1 MGRKSRGSV
10 SALAPA
16 CISRSYLTLLLGSAA
31 FLAPGAVLAQSA
43 ETTLETVVVTAQK
56 REENLQTVPV
66 AVTALTRETL
76 QETRFVN
83 LRDLDAVAPG
93 VSVREGAGG
102 IQNAQFSMRGVY
114 ATGTFG
120 SDAGVAFYSDG
131 VYIAS
136 TLGTEFDLADVERI
150 EVLRGPQGT
159 LFGRNAIGGAIN
171 VITREPSGEFH
182 GRLQVSGGNLGQR
195 RAKAN
200 IDLPAFGIVSASFS
214 GLYDKQKGDVK
225 NLGAGTV
232 WHWGAATRG
241 KYGDLVS
248 PKRLGGHETKALG
261 IAVKFDFTDDIKAV
275 YRFNYSHKDFVPDAV
290 GVTALPLPEAG
301 LTFAAW
307 STQPAALRTPISNTR
322 PDAVNNWYT
331 TGGIGKVESHSLTT
345 TATIMDGVTLKDV
358 FGYRKTH
365 VHSTNQLSG
374 LGGLFTSNLPF
385 PLGYPAGT
393 PLLVVENA
401 TENDQETTSNEFQ
414 VNIDIDRLKTTVG
427 HLYYRSTGDEGALG
441 GAVNTTVLSGLA
453 SPAWFGF
460 NTPVI
465 TTPFKPVHN
474 RITTE
479 SQAVYGHTEFRV
491 TDQLSVVGG
500 VRYTKDKRSGL
511 DGSPTPAVRA
521 TLVSYKKGTWTY
533 LVGANYQ
540 VTDDIFSYVHY
551 STGYISGGQIAN
563 LQFDPQTAK
572 SWEAGVKADLLD
584 QRLRVN
590 AALFNVK
597 YGQVQTLTA
606 ALTPGAGCSDVP
618 GVSPG
623 ASQCIINGG
632 DARARGLELEV
643 TAIPVRGVTL
653 AANAAYT
660 DMQYTRVDR
669 RLRSPADGGFVVQYI
684 PKYTANFSAVYRGP
698 DAIVGDAHLN
708 ARLDASYN
716 SATWSGSNAR
726 DAVNQL
732 GRIPSRWV
740 FNGRAGLAGFKI
752 GGADAEI
759 ALYGKNLLDN
769 KRKAYSA
776 FLGLDISATYLQA
789 RTYGVELNANF

>member
-1 MGRKSRGSV
+1 MAPKGKPQYGR
-10 SALAPA
+10 
-16 CISRSYLTLLLGSAA
+16 LTLLLCSAA
-31 FLAPGAVLAQSA
+31 CLAPGAALAQA
-43 ETTLETVVVTAQK
+43 TLEEVVVTAQK

-66 AVTALTRETL
+66 AVTALTAETL
-76 QETRFVN
+76 RETRFVN

-102 IQNAQFSMRGVY
+102 IQVAQFSMRGVY
-114 ATGTFG
+114 ASGTFG

-159 LFGRNAIGGAIN
+159 LFGRNSIGGAIN
-171 VITREPSGEFH
+171 VITREPTGEFS
-182 GRLQVSGGNLGQR
+182 GRLELSGGNMGQR

-214 GLYDKQKGDVK
+214 AVYDKKHGDVK

-232 WHWGAATRG
+232 WHWGAATDG

-248 PKRLGGHETKALG
+248 PKRLGGHETKAVAF
-261 IAVKFDFTDDIKAV
+261 AVKIDFTDDIKTV

-290 GVTALPLPEAG
+290 GVTDFPLPESG

-307 STQPAALRTPISNTR
+307 STQPAALRTPLSQRR

-331 TGGIGKVESHSLTT
+331 TPGVGKVESHSLTT
-345 TATIMDGVTLKDV
+345 TATIMDGVTIKDV
-358 FGYRKTH
+358 FGYRKTG
-365 VHSTNQLSG
+365 VWSTNQLSG
-374 LGGLFTSNLPF
+374 LGGLFMSNLPI
-385 PLGYPAGT
+385 PLPYPAGT

-414 VNIDIDRLKTTVG
+414 VNIDKGPFKSTFG
-427 HLYYRSTGDEGALG
+427 HLLYRSTGDEGPLG
-441 GAVNTTVLSGLA
+441 NAVNTTVLSGLA
-453 SPAWFGF
+453 SPAWIGF
-460 NTPVI
+460 NVPVI
-465 TTPFKPVHN
+465 RTPFRPIHN
-474 RITTE
+474 RITTK

-491 TDQLSVVGG
+491 TDQFSVVGG
-500 VRYTKDKRSGL
+500 IRYTKDKRSGL
-511 DGSPTPAVRA
+511 DGSPTTASPQGAP
-521 TLVSYKKGTWTY
+521 TLVRYKKGTWTY

-540 VTDDIFSYVHY
+540 VTENIFSYVHY

-606 ALTPGAGCSDVP
+606 ALTPGAGCSEKP
-618 GVSPG
+618 GVTRG

-643 TAIPVRGVTL
+643 TAIPMRGVTL
-653 AANAAYT
+653 VGNAAYT
-660 DMQYTRVDR
+660 DMQYTRVDPL
-669 RLRSPADGGFVVQYI
+669 LRSPADGTFVVQYI
-684 PKYTANFSAVYRGP
+684 PKYTANLSAIYRGP
-698 DAIVGDAHLN
+698 DAVIGDAHFN

-716 SATWSGSNAR
+716 SATWAGSNAR
-726 DAVNQL
+726 SAITQL
-732 GRIPSRWV
+732 GRIPARWV
-740 FNGRAGLAGFKI
+740 FNGRAGLDGFKI
-752 GGADAEI
+752 GGAEAEI
-759 ALYGKNLLDN
+759 AVFGKNLLNN
-769 KRKAYSA
+769 KRKTYSA
-776 FLGLDISATYLQA
+776 FLGLAVEATYLEA
-789 RTYGVELNANF
+789 RTYGVELSAKF

>member
-1 MGRKSRGSV
+1 M
-10 SALAPA
+10 
-16 CISRSYLTLLLGSAA
+16 
-31 FLAPGAVLAQSA
+31 
-43 ETTLETVVVTAQK
+43 VVVTAQK

-66 AVTALTRETL
+66 AVTALTSETL
-76 QETRFVN
+76 KETRFQN

-102 IQNAQFSMRGVY
+102 IQVAQFSMRGVY

-136 TLGTEFDLADVERI
+136 TMGTEFDLADVERI

-159 LFGRNAIGGAIN
+159 LFGRNSIGGAIN
-171 VITREPSGEFH
+171 VITREPSGEF
-182 GRLQVSGGNLGQR
+182 RVSQQLSAGNLGQLR
-195 RAKAN
+195 SKTSL
-200 IDLPAFGIVSASFS
+200 DLPAFGKISVSGNF
-214 GLYDKQKGDVK
+214 LYDKMRGDVR

-232 WHWGAATRG
+232 WHWGAATGG

-248 PKRLGGHETKALG
+248 PKRLGGHETLAVAA
-261 IAVKFDFTDDIKAV
+261 AVKFDITDDIKAV
-275 YRFNYSHKDFVPDAV
+275 YRFNYSNKDFVPDAV
-290 GVTALPLPEAG
+290 GVTSFPLPEAG

-307 STQPAALRTPISNTR
+307 STQPAGLRTPISETR

-331 TGGIGKVESHSLTT
+331 TEGKGKVESHSLTV
-345 TATIMDGVTLKDV
+345 TATVMDGVTFKDL

-374 LGGLFTSNLPF
+374 LGGLFTSNLPIPLPF
-385 PLGYPAGT
+385 PPGT

-401 TENDQETTSNEFQ
+401 TENDQETVSNEFQ
-414 VNIDIDRLKTTVG
+414 VNIDIDRLKSTFG

-441 GAVNTTVLSGLA
+441 GAVNTTTLSGLA
-453 SPAWFGF
+453 SPPWFGF
-460 NTPVI
+460 NVPVI

-474 RITTE
+474 RITTQ

-500 VRYTKDKRSGL
+500 ARYTKDERRGL
-511 DGSPTPAVRA
+511 DGSPTPAVAA
-521 TLVSYKKGTWTY
+521 TLVRYKKGTWTY
-533 LVGANYQ
+533 LVGVNYQ
-540 VTDDIFSYVHY
+540 VTGDIFTYAHY

-563 LQFDPQTAK
+563 LQFEPQTAK

-590 AALFNVK
+590 AALFTVK
-597 YGQVQTLTA
+597 YGQVQTLTS
-606 ALTPGAGCSDVP
+606 ALTPGAGCANEP

-653 AANAAYT
+653 TGNAAYT
-660 DMQYTRVDR
+660 DMQYTRVDP
-669 RLRSPADGGFVVQYI
+669 RLRNPVDGTFVVQYI
-684 PKYTANFSAVYRGP
+684 PKYTANFSATYRGP
-698 DAIVGDAHLN
+698 DAVVGDAHLN

-716 SATWSGSNAR
+716 SATWAGSNAR
-726 DAVNQL
+726 SAANL
-732 GRIPSRWV
+732 MGRIPARWV
-740 FNGRAGLAGFKI
+740 FNGRAGLEGFKV
-752 GGADAEI
+752 GGADVEI
-759 ALYGKNLLDN
+759 AVFGKNLLDS
-769 KRKAYSA
+769 KKKTYSA
-776 FLGLDISATYLQA
+776 YLGLAIEATYLQA
-789 RTYGVELNANF
+789 RTYGVELNARF

>member
-1 MGRKSRGSV
+1 MGRNRKPQYGRLS
-10 SALAPA
+10 
-16 CISRSYLTLLLGSAA
+16 LLLCSAA
-31 FLAPGAVLAQSA
+31 CLAPGAALAQSDG
-43 ETTLETVVVTAQK
+43 TTLETVVVTAQK
-56 REENLQTVPV
+56 RAENLQTVPV
-66 AVTALTRETL
+66 AVTALTAETL
-76 QETRFVN
+76 KETRFVN
-83 LRDLDAVAPG
+83 LGDLDAVAPG
-93 VSVREGAGG
+93 VTVREGAGG
-102 IQNAQFSMRGVY
+102 IQVAQFSMRGVY
-114 ATGTFG
+114 ASGTFG

-159 LFGRNAIGGAIN
+159 LFGRNSIGGAIN
-171 VITREPSGEFH
+171 VITREPSGEFSGH
-182 GRLQVSGGNLGQR
+182 AQLSGGNLGQR

-214 GLYDKQKGDVK
+214 ALYDKMKGDVK

-248 PKRLGGHETKALG
+248 PKRLGGHETRAVAA
-261 IAVKFDFTDDIKAV
+261 AVKFDFTDDIKAV
-275 YRFNYSHKDFVPDAV
+275 YRFNYSKKDFVPDAV
-290 GVTALPLPEAG
+290 GVTAFPLPDAG

-307 STQPAALRTPISNTR
+307 STQPAALRTPISERR

-331 TGGIGKVESHSLTT
+331 TEGESWVKSHSLTV
-345 TATIMDGVTLKDV
+345 TATLMDGVTLKDV
-358 FGYRKTH
+358 FGYRRTH

-374 LGGLFTSNLPF
+374 LGGLFTSNLPI
-385 PLGYPAGT
+385 PLPYPPGT

-401 TENDQETTSNEFQ
+401 TENDQETVSNEFQ
-414 VNIDIDRLKTTVG
+414 VNIDINRFKTTVG

-474 RITTE
+474 RITTQ
-479 SQAVYGHTEFRV
+479 SQAVYGHTEFRF
-491 TDQLSVVGG
+491 TDQFSVVGG
-500 VRYTKDKRSGL
+500 VRYTKDKRRGL
-511 DGSPTPAVRA
+511 DGSPTPAVAA

-540 VTDDIFSYVHY
+540 VTDNIFSYVHY

-563 LQFDPQTAK
+563 LQFNPQTAK

-597 YGQVQTLTA
+597 YGQVQTLSS
-606 ALTPGAGCSDVP
+606 ALTPGAGCANEP

-632 DARARGLELEV
+632 DARARGLELEL
-643 TAIPVRGVTL
+643 TAIPARGVTL
-653 AANAAYT
+653 TANAAYT

-669 RLRSPADGGFVVQYI
+669 RLRSPVDGTIVVQYI
-684 PKYTANFSAVYRGP
+684 PKYTANFSAMYRGP

-708 ARLDASYN
+708 ARLDASFS
-716 SATWSGSNAR
+716 SATWAGSNAR
-726 DAVNQL
+726 SAVNLL

-740 FNGRAGLAGFKI
+740 FNGRAGLAGFKVA
-752 GGADAEI
+752 GAEAEI
-759 ALYGKNLLDN
+759 SVFGKNLLDN

-776 FLGLDISATYLQA
+776 FLGLAIEATYLQA
-789 RTYGVELNANF
+789 RTYGVEVSASF

>member
-1 MGRKSRGSV
+1 MALNDRPQYGRLS
-10 SALAPA
+10 
-16 CISRSYLTLLLGSAA
+16 LLLGSALC
-31 FLAPGAVLAQSA
+31 LAPGGAALAQSDG
-43 ETTLETVVVTAQK
+43 TTLEMVVVTAQK

-66 AVTALTRETL
+66 AVTALTAETL
-76 QETRFVN
+76 RETRFVN

-159 LFGRNAIGGAIN
+159 LFGRNAVAGAIN
-171 VITREPSGEFH
+171 VITKEPSGEFAGH
-182 GRLQVSGGNLGQR
+182 LQFAGGNMGQR

-214 GLYDKQKGDVK
+214 ALYDKAHGDVK

-232 WHWGAATRG
+232 WHWGAATGG

-248 PKRLGGHETKALG
+248 PKTLGGHETKAVSAA
-261 IAVKFDFTDDIKAV
+261 IKFDFTDDIKAV
-275 YRFNYSHKDFVPDAV
+275 YRFNYSDKDFSPDAV
-290 GVTALPLPEAG
+290 GVTLLEPG
-301 LTFAAW
+301 LAAAAW

-331 TGGIGKVESHSLTT
+331 TEGKGKVESHSLTT

-374 LGGLFTSNLPF
+374 LGGLFMSNLPI
-385 PLGYPAGT
+385 PLPYPPGT
-393 PLLVVENA
+393 PFLVVENA
-401 TENDQETTSNEFQ
+401 TENDQETVSNEFQ
-414 VNIDIDRLKTTVG
+414 VNIDIDRFKSTFG

-441 GAVNTTVLSGLA
+441 GAVNTSSFSGLA
-453 SPAWFGF
+453 SPAWIGF
-460 NTPVI
+460 NAPII
-465 TTPFKPVHN
+465 TAPFKPVHN
-474 RITTE
+474 RITTQ
-479 SQAVYGHTEFRV
+479 SHAVYGHSEFRV

-500 VRYTKDKRSGL
+500 VRYTKDKRRGL
-511 DGSPTPAVRA
+511 DGSPTPAVAA
-521 TLVSYKKGTWTY
+521 TLVRYKKGAWTY
-533 LVGANYQ
+533 LVGVNYQ
-540 VTDDIFSYVHY
+540 VTEDIFTYAHY

-572 SWEAGVKADLLD
+572 SWEAGVKADLLH

-597 YGQVQTLTA
+597 YGEVQTLTS
-606 ALTPGAGCSDVP
+606 ALAPGAGCADKP

-623 ASQCIINGG
+623 ASQCVINGG

-643 TAIPVRGVTL
+643 TAIPIRGVTL
-653 AANAAYT
+653 TGNAAYT
-660 DMQYTRVDR
+660 DMQYTRVDPL
-669 RLRSPADGGFVVQYI
+669 LRSPVDGTFVVQYI
-684 PKYTANFSAVYRGP
+684 PKYTANLSAMYHGP

-708 ARLDASYN
+708 ARLDASFN
-716 SATWSGSNAR
+716 SATWAGSNAR
-726 DAVNQL
+726 SALNL
-732 GRIPSRWV
+732 AARIPSRWV
-740 FNGRAGLAGFKI
+740 FNGRAGLAGFKM
-752 GGADAEI
+752 GGAEAEI
-759 ALYGKNLLDN
+759 AVFGKNLLNN

-776 FLGLDISATYLQA
+776 TLPTILIEATYLRA

>member
-1 MGRKSRGSV
+1 MGLIHKPQYGRLS
-10 SALAPA
+10 
-16 CISRSYLTLLLGSAA
+16 LLLGSTML
-31 FLAPGAVLAQSA
+31 LAPGMALAQSSS
-43 ETTLETVVVTAQK
+43 ETTLESVVVTAQK

-66 AVTALTRETL
+66 AVTAVTRQTL
-76 QETRFVN
+76 AETRFVN

-93 VSVREGAGG
+93 VTVREGAGG

-120 SDAGVAFYSDG
+120 SDAGIAFYSDG

-159 LFGRNAIGGAIN
+159 LFGRNAVAGAIN
-171 VITREPSGEFH
+171 VITKEPSGEFAGH
-182 GRLQVSGGNLGQR
+182 LQFAGGNMGQR

-200 IDLPAFGIVSASFS
+200 IDLPAFGIVSVSFS
-214 GLYDKQKGDVK
+214 ALYDKKHGDVK

-232 WHWGAATRG
+232 WHWGPATGG

-248 PKRLGGHETKALG
+248 PKTLGGHETKAMSV
-261 IAVKFDFTDDIKAV
+261 AVKFDFTDDIKAV
-275 YRFNYSHKDFVPDAV
+275 YRFNYSNKDYVPDAV
-290 GVTALPLPEAG
+290 GVTAFPLPEAG

-307 STQPAALRTPISNTR
+307 STQPVALRTPISERR

-331 TGGIGKVESHSLTT
+331 TEGKGKVESHSLTT
-345 TATIMDGVTLKDV
+345 TATIMDGVTIKDV

-374 LGGLFTSNLPF
+374 LGGLFTSNLPI
-385 PLGYPAGT
+385 PLPYPPGT

-401 TENDQETTSNEFQ
+401 TENDQETVSNEFQ
-414 VNIDIDRLKTTVG
+414 VNLDIGRFKSTFG

-460 NTPVI
+460 
-465 TTPFKPVHN
+465 TTPTIRTPFRPVHN

-479 SQAVYGHTEFRV
+479 SQAVYGHTELRL
-491 TDQLSVVGG
+491 TDQLSAVGG
-500 VRYTKDKRSGL
+500 VRYTKDKRRGL
-511 DGSPTPAVRA
+511 DGSPTPAVAA
-521 TLVSYKKGTWTY
+521 TLVRYEKGTWTY

-540 VTDDIFSYVHY
+540 VTDDVFSYIHY

-590 AALFNVK
+590 AALFTVK

-643 TAIPVRGVTL
+643 TAIPMRGVTL
-653 AANAAYT
+653 TGNAAYT

-669 RLRSPADGGFVVQYI
+669 RLRSPVDGTFVVQYI
-684 PKYTANFSAVYRGP
+684 PKYTANFSAIYRGP

-708 ARLDASYN
+708 ARLDASYA
-716 SATWSGSNAR
+716 SATWAGSNAR
-726 DAVNQL
+726 SAINQL

-740 FNGRAGLAGFKI
+740 FNGRAGLAGFKV
-752 GGADAEI
+752 GGAEVEVA
-759 ALYGKNLLDN
+759 AFGKNLLNN
-769 KRKAYSA
+769 KRKVYSA
-776 FLGLDISATYLQA
+776 FLGLAVEATYLEA
-789 RTYGVELNANF
+789 RTYGVELNASF

>member
-1 MGRKSRGSV
+1 MGRIGKPQYGRLS
-10 SALAPA
+10 
-16 CISRSYLTLLLGSAA
+16 LLLCSTV
-31 FLAPGAVLAQSA
+31 FLAPGVALAQSGD
-43 ETTLETVVVTAQK
+43 TTLESVVVTAQK

-66 AVTALTRETL
+66 AVTAVTRQTL
-76 QETRFVN
+76 AETRFVN

-93 VSVREGAGG
+93 VTVREGAGG
-102 IQNAQFSMRGVY
+102 IQNAQFSIRGVY

-120 SDAGVAFYSDG
+120 SDAGVAFYADG

-159 LFGRNAIGGAIN
+159 LFGRNAVAGAIN
-171 VITREPSGEFH
+171 VITKEPTGEFAGH
-182 GRLQVSGGNLGQR
+182 LQFAGGNMGQR

-200 IDLPAFGIVSASFS
+200 IDLPAMGIVSVSFS
-214 GLYDKQKGDVK
+214 ALYDKKHGDVK

-232 WHWGAATRG
+232 WHWGAATDG

-248 PKRLGGHETKALG
+248 PKRLGGHETKAMSV
-261 IAVKFDFTDDIKAV
+261 AVKIDFTDDIKTV

-290 GVTALPLPEAG
+290 GVTALPLPESG

-307 STQPAALRTPISNTR
+307 SAQPAALRTPISNTR
-322 PDAVNNWYT
+322 PDALNNWYHT
-331 TGGIGKVESHSLTT
+331 PGVGKVESHSLTT

-358 FGYRKTH
+358 FGYRKTG
-365 VHSTNQLSG
+365 VWSTNQLSG
-374 LGGLFTSNLPF
+374 LGGLFTSNLPI
-385 PLGYPAGT
+385 PLPYPPGT

-401 TENDQETTSNEFQ
+401 TENEQETVSNEFQ
-414 VNIDIDRLKTTVG
+414 VNIDIDRIKSTFG
-427 HLYYRSTGDEGALG
+427 HLYYRSTGDEGPLG
-441 GAVNTTVLSGLA
+441 NAVNTTVLSGLA

-460 NTPVI
+460 NVPVI
-465 TTPFKPVHN
+465 RTPFRPIHN

-479 SQAVYGHTEFRV
+479 SQAVYGHTEFRL

-500 VRYTKDKRSGL
+500 IRYTKDKRSGL
-511 DGSPTPAVRA
+511 DGSSTTASPQRPA

-572 SWEAGVKADLLD
+572 SWEAGIKADLLD

-590 AALFNVK
+590 AALFTVK

-606 ALTPGAGCSDVP
+606 ALTPGAGCSDKP
-618 GVSPG
+618 GVTPG

-643 TAIPVRGVTL
+643 TAIPMRGVTL
-653 AANAAYT
+653 TGNAAYT
-660 DMQYTRVDR
+660 DMQYTRVDPL
-669 RLRSPADGGFVVQYI
+669 LRAPADGGFVVQYI
-684 PKYTANFSAVYRGP
+684 PKYTANFSAIYRGP

-708 ARLDASYN
+708 ARLDANYS

-726 DAVNQL
+726 AAITQL
-732 GRIPSRWV
+732 GRIPARWV
-740 FNGRAGLAGFKI
+740 FNGRAGLAGFKV
-752 GGADAEI
+752 GGAEVEVA
-759 ALYGKNLLDN
+759 AYGKNLLNN

-776 FLGLDISATYLQA
+776 FLGLSLSATYLEA
-789 RTYGVELNANF
+789 RTYGVELNASF